1 MSQNETKRSGDRQVL
16 QQKKKRNDVIFKK
29 ISFNGKSG
37 KLKNLGFTS
46 AKLFISDSMYHEN
59 HQFFYRCKQL
69 TLYSVWFFSN
79 CIYVQIGKNSDATK
93 IKHVCDIEKAFKVEN
108 IYSYPGIN
116 V

>member
-93 IKHVCDIEKAFKVEN
+93 IKHVCDIEKAFNVEN